1 MRGTVKQLNRGSKI
15 NAIILSKLPLFY
27 FSALLFTWCR
37 NTKTPQTQSFAVY
50 LRMKYL
56 LILLLLS
63 CSTSVHQYNLD
74 NQRKTM
80 LKYDRKS
87 IRKQQNIRD
96 RRSKTLFRININ
108 KNKKIIIK

>member
-1 MRGTVKQLNRGSKI
+1 M
-15 NAIILSKLPLFY
+15 
-27 FSALLFTWCR
+27 
-37 NTKTPQTQSFAVY
+37 
-50 LRMKYL
+50 
-56 LILLLLS
+56 
-63 CSTSVHQYNLD
+63 D

-96 RRSKTLFRININ
+96 RGGKTLFRININ